1 MRADRRIKRVD
12 MCAEPEAGQRRHD
25 VHLKG
30 AAERKPTTKLFTEF
44 TKLPMTEPVL
54 NIG

>member
-1 MRADRRIKRVD
+1 METEAGSSG
-12 MCAEPEAGQRRHD
+12 EAGQRRGD

-44 TKLPMTEPVL
+44 TKVPMREPVL